1 MQVICLIGIKTV
13 YWLIVLN
20 IKRRKKVNNNS
31 IGNSTNDQQRTDIKV
46 DSDLFYGSLF
56 KYNPDTVFFMN
67 TDGIITKENGRFSET
82 LGYSQKEIELSSLE
96 CFLLTSEISSYKE
109 WFKKALS
116 GENTIC
122 LLYIYT

>member
-67 TDGIITKENGRFSET
+67 TDGIITKENGRFSEMI
-82 LGYSQKEIELSSLE
+82 GYSQRKL
-96 CFLLTSEISSYKE
+96 
-109 WFKKALS
+109 
-116 GENTIC
+116 N
-122 LLYIYT
+122 